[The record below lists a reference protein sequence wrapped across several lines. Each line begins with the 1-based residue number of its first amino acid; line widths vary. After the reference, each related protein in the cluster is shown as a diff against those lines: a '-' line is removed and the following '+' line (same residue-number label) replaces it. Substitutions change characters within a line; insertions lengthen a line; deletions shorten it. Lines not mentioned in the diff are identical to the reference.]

1 MSNIR
6 NVQWNNEV
14 PAMLMP
20 GMLVR
25 HKDGAVQLIGDIDS
39 EFSLAPASDVAM
51 QFFLDGLTAWAWL
64 IQPSELDWLE
74 DMASRKTRT
83 QE

>member
-6 NVQWNNEV
+6 QVQWNNEA
-14 PAMLMP
+14 PEKIRP
-20 GMLVR
+20 GMLLDTVN
-25 HKDGAVQLIGDIDS
+25 DGVVLVGDLLDDGCIC
-39 EFSLAPASDVAM
+39 SDNWEPIEAEEIKR
-51 QFFLDGLTAWAWL
+51 WAWL
-64 IQPSELDWLE
+64 IQPHELKWLE

>member
-6 NVQWNNEV
+6 QVQWNNEK
-14 PAMLMP
+14 PAQLMP

-25 HKDGAVQLIGDIDS
+25 HRDGVVQLIGDVDS
-39 EFSLAPASDVAM
+39 EFSLAPASELAM
-51 QFFLDGLTAWAWL
+51 AIFLDGIASWAWL
-64 IQPSELDWLE
+64 IQPAELEWLE

>member
-1 MSNIR
+1 MSNTR
-6 NVQWNNEV
+6 NVQWNNDKPEQ
-14 PAMLMP
+14 LIP

-25 HKDGAVQLIGDIDS
+25 HKDGAVQLIGDVDS

-51 QFFLDGLTAWAWL
+51 QFFLDGLNGWAWL
-64 IQPSELDWLE
+64 IQPNELDWLE
-74 DMASRKTRT
+74 DMASRKTRA